1 LTFFRHFRHVTKFR
15 HVENGHFWCYFDVL
29 GNFMTF
35 CFLTFF
41 RHFRHVSKFGHVES
55 HQESSRVVKR
65 HLTTFYDKKFFDPK
79 TPLFCQ
85 KRHLTFGAAGHDLLT
100 PSSNL
105 ASVMS
110 QRSCVP
116 NLVTLGQ
123 EGHELS

>member
-1 LTFFRHFRHVTKFR
+1 LTKFY
-15 HVENGHFWCYFDVL
+15 E
-29 GNFMTF
+29 
-35 CFLTFF
+35 
-41 RHFRHVSKFGHVES
+41 
-55 HQESSRVVKR
+55 
-65 HLTTFYDKKFFDPK
+65 KKFFDPK

-123 EGHELS
+123 KGRELSWSRTDRQTDRRNKYYHKAAYAT